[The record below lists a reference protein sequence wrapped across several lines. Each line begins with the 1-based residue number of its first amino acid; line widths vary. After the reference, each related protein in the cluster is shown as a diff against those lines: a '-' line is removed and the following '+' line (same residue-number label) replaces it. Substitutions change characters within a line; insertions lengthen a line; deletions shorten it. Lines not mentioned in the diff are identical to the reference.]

1 MKTTAALVHLAAVA
15 LAASGL
21 LAPAAAAAQATRA
34 DAEKDP
40 VLKAMLQEMD
50 RSMSELQLKGFAKP
64 FFIEYR
70 IEDVDDFQTRAEYG
84 ASEGVERARQRVA
97 RVTVRVGDYKTDS
110 SGARSD
116 GSLELAGLED
126 DPIAIR
132 TALWEATDTAYKNAL
147 AAYAQ
152 KQAALKEVQT
162 PPQADD
168 FSREKAV
175 IALEAPAT
183 LVLDENAWA
192 GRMARASGI
201 YRTSAAAQSEEA
213 GIQYSN
219 ADFHARATTTYLVS
233 SEGTILR
240 KSAEEFGET
249 FAVGTQAGDGM
260 HLDRSYASV
269 APSLA
274 GLDSAETFERHAVEE
289 VASLAELKKA
299 PLVEDEYHGPV
310 LLSSDASTD
319 TLRALLSPAVVA
331 TRPALGTEART
342 NGAFASSL
350 HARVLADFLNV
361 EDDPGL
367 KDYGGTALLG
377 AYRYDDE
384 GVAAQAV
391 PVVSSGRLRNYLIG
405 RQPVKDFPQSNGH
418 GRAGIATAPRPH
430 IGVLKISAQDGLS
443 DGQLDEKLLEIA
455 KAAGLAHAYYVQTMA
470 GAGNPRLLYR
480 VQPDG
485 SRQLV
490 RGAELDDID
499 ERALRSGIDAAG
511 KDLLAANYFGDIPET
526 VIAPALLIDDA
537 TVRRA
542 NDRNDKLPFYPPPQ

>member
-1 MKTTAALVHLAAVA
+1 MKATSSLMHFAVFALTG
-15 LAASGL
+15 ASL
-21 LAPAAAAAQATRA
+21 LAPAALAAQSTRA

-70 IEDVDDFQTRAEYG
+70 INDVDDFETRAEYG
-84 ASEGVERARQRVA
+84 ASEGSTRTHQRVA
-97 RVTVRVGDYKTDS
+97 RVTVRIGDYKTDS
-110 SGARSD
+110 SGVRAD
-116 GSLELAGLED
+116 GSLELAPLDD

-132 TALWEATDTAYKNAL
+132 TALWDATDTAYKNAL

-168 FSREKAV
+168 FSQQKPV
-175 IALEAPAT
+175 IALQAPAR
-183 LVLDENAWA
+183 LVLDEEAWA
-192 GRMARASGI
+192 GRMAQASGI
-201 YRTSAAAQSEEA
+201 YLSSAAAKGDVQ

-219 ADFHARATTTYLVS
+219 AAFQARAMTTYLVS

-240 KSAEEFGET
+240 KSTQEFEET
-249 FAVGTQAGDGM
+249 FAVGTQASDGM
-260 HLDRSYASV
+260 HLDRSYAST
-269 APSLA
+269 AASLA
-274 GLDSAETFERHAVEE
+274 DLDSPQAFEKHAVEE
-289 VASLAELKKA
+289 IASLADLKKA

-310 LLSSDASTD
+310 LLSSDAGTD
-319 TLRALLSPAVVA
+319 TLRALLSPAVIA

-350 HARVLADFLNV
+350 HARVLSDLLNV
-361 EDDPGL
+361 VDDPGL
-367 KDYGGTALLG
+367 KSYGGKALLG
-377 AYRYDDE
+377 AYSYDDE

-391 PVVSSGRLRNYLIG
+391 NLVSNGRLQNYLIG
-405 RQPVKDFPQSNGH
+405 RQPVKDFLQSNGH

-430 IGVLKISAQDGLS
+430 IAVLKISAQDGLS
-443 DGQLDEKLLEIA
+443 DQQLDQKLLEIA
-455 KAAGLAHAYYVQTMA
+455 KSAGLTYAYFVQTMA
-470 GAGNPRLLYR
+470 GAGHPRLLYR
-480 VQPDG
+480 FNQDG
-485 SRQLV
+485 TRQLV
-490 RGAELDDID
+490 RGAQLDDVD
-499 ERALRSGIDAAG
+499 ERALRSSIDAAG
-511 KDLLAANYFGDIPET
+511 KDLLAASYFGDIPET

-542 NDRNDKLPFYPPPQ
+542 NGRNDKLPFYPPPQ